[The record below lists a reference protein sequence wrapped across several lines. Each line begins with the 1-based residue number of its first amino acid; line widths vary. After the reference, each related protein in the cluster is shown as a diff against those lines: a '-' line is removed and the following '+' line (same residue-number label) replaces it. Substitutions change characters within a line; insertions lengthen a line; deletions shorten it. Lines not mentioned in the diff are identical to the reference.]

1 MKINGSCHCGHLTY
15 RAVINPDIMRVCHCT
30 DCQISSGSAFRVLV
44 SVPSDQFELLS
55 GQTKQYFKLADSGQ
69 RRAQV
74 FCPECGTQL
83 YGTTDDDDPAMLSL
97 RIGTVHQRSQLLP
110 RLQTWRRSALSWV
123 DDLASV
129 DAVPRQAALHD

>member
-15 RAVINPDIMRVCHCT
+15 RANINPDIIRVCHCT
-30 DCQISSGSAFRVLV
+30 DCQSSSGSAFRVLV
-44 SVPSDQFELLS
+44 SVPAEQFELLS
-55 GQTKQYFKLADSGQ
+55 GHTKQYFKIADSGQ

-83 YGTTDDDDPAMLSL
+83 YGTSDDDNPAMLSL
-97 RIGTVHQRSQLLP
+97 RLGTVEQRGELQP

-123 DDLASV
+123 ENLADVES
-129 DAVPRQAALHD
+129 VPRQAALHD